1 MLNNSFSPTFKYNPF
16 SGVLAE
22 DLSEILVPRFDMT
35 MLIAKIKQTKKPI
48 AIEFSGKKGRGKT
61 THLIALSK
69 AFTDASI
76 IFLDSNSSASQVL
89 QNDSNLLF
97 IDSIHHLG
105 LNNRIKLFKQH
116 KTIIY
121 TTHQSRKWECFLL
134 KKDIYSLQFNGIDAK
149 TLLLILNK
157 RLQIA
162 SATELEPNHLFSMTD
177 SLELIKK
184 FKDNYRAIINHLYVT
199 YQ

>member
-1 MLNNSFSPTFKYNPF
+1 MSPTFKYNPF

-22 DLSEILVPRFDMT
+22 DLNEILVPRFDRNVLMS
-35 MLIAKIKQTKKPI
+35 KIKQTDKPI
-48 AIEFSGKKGRGKT
+48 AIEFLGKKGRGKT
-61 THLIALSK
+61 THLLHLNTEFIDSP
-69 AFTDASI
+69 I
-76 IFLDSNSSASQVL
+76 VFLNSNSSASEVL
-89 QNDSNLLF
+89 NNDSNPLF

-105 LNNRIKLFKQH
+105 LPDRLRLFKQN

-121 TTHQSRKWECFLL
+121 TTHYTRKWECRLL
-134 KKDIYSLQFNGIDAK
+134 KKEIYSLHFNGIDPE
-149 TLLLILNK
+149 TLQHILNK
-157 RLQIA
+157 RLLLA
-162 SATELEPNHLFSMTD
+162 SDIELKSTHLFSVTD